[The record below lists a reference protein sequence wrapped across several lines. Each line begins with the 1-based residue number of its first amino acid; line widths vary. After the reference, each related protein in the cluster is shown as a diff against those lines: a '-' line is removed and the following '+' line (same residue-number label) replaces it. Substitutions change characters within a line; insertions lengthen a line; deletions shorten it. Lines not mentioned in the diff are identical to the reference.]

1 MKTLI
6 IFYSYSGST
15 KAIAEEL
22 AAAESA
28 DIKEIKDLKRLG
40 KLKAYTAGIFASIR
54 GKAWKIQP
62 LNVNMS
68 EYDRLILLAPV
79 WADNPPPAFN
89 AFLELLP
96 EGKTISIKMVSMSG
110 KSNCKERLERAIIAK
125 DCVLESF
132 EDIKVNKNK

>member
-6 IFYSYSGST
+6 IFYSYSGNT
-15 KAIAEEL
+15 KAIAEQL
-22 AAAESA
+22 ATAESA
-28 DIKEIKDLKRLG
+28 DIAEIKDLKRLG

-62 LNVNMS
+62 LSSDVS
-68 EYDRLILLAPV
+68 KYDRLILLAPV

-96 EGKTISIKMVSMSG
+96 ESKTISIKMVSMSG
-110 KSNCKERLERAIIAK
+110 KSNCKERIERVIIAK
-125 DCVLESF
+125 GSVLESF
-132 EDIKVNKNK
+132 EDIRVNKNK